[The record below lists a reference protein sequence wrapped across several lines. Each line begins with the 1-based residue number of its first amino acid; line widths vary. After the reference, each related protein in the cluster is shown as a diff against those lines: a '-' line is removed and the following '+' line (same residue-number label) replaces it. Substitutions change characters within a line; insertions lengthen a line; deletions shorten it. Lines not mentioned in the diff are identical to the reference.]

1 MCVRCLIEVFG
12 RRFRVNLIVLP
23 MVDINIILGI
33 DWLSTHH
40 ILIDYARRELIFP
53 MRDGA
58 ECFMLFSTLSIETE
72 RAITGIE
79 IVSEFPEEFPDDVP
93 GLPPM
98 RDIEFSIDLVLG
110 VGRVL
115 VAPYRMAPAE
125 LVELKKQI
133 EDLLEK

>member
-53 MRDGA
+53 Y
-58 ECFMLFSTLSIETE
+58 
-72 RAITGIE
+72 
-79 IVSEFPEEFPDDVP
+79 
-93 GLPPM
+93 
-98 RDIEFSIDLVLG
+98 IDLVLG